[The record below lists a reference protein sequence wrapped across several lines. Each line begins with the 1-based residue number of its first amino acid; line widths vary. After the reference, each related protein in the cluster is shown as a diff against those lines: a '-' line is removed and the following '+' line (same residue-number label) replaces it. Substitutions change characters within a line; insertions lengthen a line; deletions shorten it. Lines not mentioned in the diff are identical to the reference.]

1 MTGTPTN
8 ENGRN
13 VGICL
18 MKSDEAD
25 ATIIHLREQLPDV
38 VVEDHVT
45 YFRVMNGQDI
55 RIDLREV
62 SAYLGRDLPMSSF
75 LVTLSAYFG
84 QIDVEESVLT
94 VSPVSSEASWPEGRN
109 GDGDGPG
116 H

>member
-1 MTGTPTN
+1 MAAKSGT
-8 ENGRN
+8 

-25 ATIIHLREQLPDV
+25 ATITHLLDQSPDIR
-38 VVEDHVT
+38 VEDHVT
-45 YFRVMNGQDI
+45 YFRVMTERDI

-62 SAYLGRDLPMSSF
+62 AAYLGRDLPMSSF

-84 QIDVEESVLT
+84 QIDVDDSVL
-94 VSPVSSEASWPEGRN
+94 VISPVSPD

-116 H
+116 R

>member
-1 MTGTPTN
+1 MTGMPTN

-84 QIDVEESVLT
+84 QIEVDESVLV
-94 VSPVSSEASWPEGRN
+94 VSPVAMSGN
-109 GDGDGPG
+109 GDESG